1 MPAARQSAIKVGQLE
16 PGIGGPHRGWDQPAR
31 GNTGADALGL
41 FRAARD
47 PEFKVLAQRALGDT
61 FSAVAY

>member
-1 MPAARQSAIKVGQLE
+1 VCWVVAPVRIKVTADGGCRRSGAAPGNGTIQLE

-47 PEFKVLAQRALGDT
+47 
-61 FSAVAY
+61 

>member
-1 MPAARQSAIKVGQLE
+1 VGQLE

>member
-1 MPAARQSAIKVGQLE
+1 VCWVVAPVRIKVHRRWRSPAILGSAVEWHHTQLE

-31 GNTGADALGL
+31 GNAGADALGL

-47 PEFKVLAQRALGDT
+47 
-61 FSAVAY
+61 

>member
-1 MPAARQSAIKVGQLE
+1 VLGRGTGQDQGPPPMAVAGILGSAVEWHHTQLE

-31 GNTGADALGL
+31 GNAGADALGL

-47 PEFKVLAQRALGDT
+47 
-61 FSAVAY
+61 

>member
-1 MPAARQSAIKVGQLE
+1 MLGRGTGQDQGPPPMAVAGASWAAPWNGTIQLE

-47 PEFKVLAQRALGDT
+47 
-61 FSAVAY
+61 